1 MQRKATGRSATAA
14 KRALKDA
21 LEAETR
27 TPGTETLKRT
37 TTITALC
44 ERWIEQHEARP
55 QTIATYQRMIGSVI
69 TPAIGGL
76 TIAETR
82 TSNLETFLG
91 DIESTTYRKWCRA
104 ILRGAF
110 QAAVIDGAL
119 TVNPA
124 RETTAGQRQHRTI
137 TALTVEQVQLL
148 RQNIVEWRSDQQY
161 GPARGADLL
170 EAVDVILGTGVR
182 LGECLAL
189 RWNHDIDLA
198 ARMITVNGTI
208 VRSGNRYIRQPCGKT
223 DGSIRTIPLPQFTVD
238 ALIRQRQRGLEEIS
252 ELVFPDLNGNV
263 RDPGNLRRSLRA
275 ARGSVE
281 VDFRTL
287 RRTVATLAADSASVQ
302 DASRLLGHSRLS
314 TTEQHYTAK
323 PPVTPDLSVHFEV
336 FATPIRA
343 QSVPE
348 TQKKT
353 QVAEA

>member
-27 TPGTETLKRT
+27 TPGSETLERT

-44 ERWIEQHEARP
+44 ETWIGQHEARP
-55 QTIATYQRMIGSVI
+55 QTIATYRRMITNVIAPSV
-69 TPAIGGL
+69 GDL

-82 TSNLETFLG
+82 TSHLEAFLG
-91 DIESTTYRKWCRA
+91 GIESTVYRKWCRA
-104 ILRGAF
+104 ILRAAF
-110 QAAVIDGAL
+110 QSAVIDGAL

-124 RETTAGQRQHRTI
+124 RETTSGQRQHRTI
-137 TALTVEQVQLL
+137 TALPVERVQVL
-148 RQNIVEWRSDQQY
+148 RHNITLWRDAQQY
-161 GPARGADLL
+161 GPARGVDLL

-189 RWNHDIDLA
+189 RWTDIDLD
-198 ARMITVNGTI
+198 RRTMTVAGTI
-208 VRSGNRYIRQPCGKT
+208 VRDGNRYVRQPFGKT
-223 DGSIRTIPLPQFTVD
+223 EGSVRTIPLPDFTVT
-238 ALIRQRQRGLEEIS
+238 ALRRQRERGLDVIS

-287 RRTVATLAADSASVQ
+287 RRTVATVAADSASVQ
-302 DASRLLGHSRLS
+302 DASRLMGHSRLS

-323 PPVTPDLSVHFEV
+323 PLLAPDVTEHLEA
-336 FATPIRA
+336 FANPISA

-348 TQKKT
+348 TTKKT
-353 QVAEA
+353 QAVEV